1 MAPGP
6 SSGSRR
12 GSRLRG
18 RDLND
23 PLGHFSLQ
31 ASSPLASPERP
42 SGSYP
47 LDPRLSETPSGK
59 SSPGPEQEALGL
71 SVHWVKNT
79 GHLDAPLAQDPSLI
93 THTQTFTHS
102 LRHCIKKTHTHTT
115 ILVNEILY
123 YKCSL
128 TAGLPWQHGVCLQG
142 SRPFSRAESS
152 QQQAPQGLRRPQ
164 PSHTAASVNG
174 ENGPPT

>member
-12 GSRLRG
+12 GSKLRG

-47 LDPRLSETPSGK
+47 LGPRLSGTPSGK
-59 SSPGPEQEALGL
+59 TSPGPEQEALGL
-71 SVHWVKNT
+71 SVHWVRNA
-79 GHLDAPLAQDPSLI
+79 GHLDAPLAQDPSLV
-93 THTQTFTHS
+93 TRTQAFTHG
-102 LRHCIKKTHTHTT
+102 LRRCIKKKT

-128 TAGLPWQHGVCLQG
+128 TAGLPWQHGACLQG
-142 SRPFSRAESS
+142 SCPFSRAESS
-152 QQQAPQGLRRPQ
+152 QQQAPQGLCRPR
-164 PSHTAASVNG
+164 PSNTAASVNG